1 MGNTEEGIRDIE
13 KALVDIMN
21 LRDVDKEV
29 RSRIED
35 KAGYKRVIFW
45 KDVDN
50 GTIDKR
56 TN

>member
-1 MGNTEEGIRDIE
+1 MEERIRDIE

-35 KAGYKRVIFW
+35 KVGYKRVIFW